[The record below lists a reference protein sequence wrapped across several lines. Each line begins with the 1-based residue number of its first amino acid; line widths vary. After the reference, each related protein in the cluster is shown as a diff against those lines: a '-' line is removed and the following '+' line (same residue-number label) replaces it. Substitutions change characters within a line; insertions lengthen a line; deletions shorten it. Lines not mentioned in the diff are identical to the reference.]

1 MGRRDG
7 VSRPLNLIH
16 DLDHVFFLE
25 AVHEFEGRCT
35 CLLSF
40 GLVDVDLVEHSGTL
54 CVGCI

>member
-7 VSRPLNLIH
+7 VSRLLHLIH

-25 AVHEFEGRCT
+25 AMHELERRCAR
-35 CLLSF
+35 LVSF

-54 CVGCI
+54 CVRCI